1 MHSDGFLSKM
11 RPTQPLSLEFE
22 EGGKGFDFLF
32 FFSLKATVHPR
43 IYWGV
48 GKIGTLNEAMT
59 WGPGA
64 SIPGNM

>member
-32 FFSLKATVHPR
+32 FFFPQSHCAPKNIL
-43 IYWGV
+43 GG
-48 GKIGTLNEAMT
+48 GKN
-59 WGPGA
+59 WDFK
-64 SIPGNM
+64 